1 MTGICRWYV
10 LMAYGKLILS
20 DGAEIFFEL
29 DKEYRGP
36 CGFNDI
42 AEDVKQDFEK
52 IMKLVR
58 DTAINA
64 HSGIMKIP
72 TEAMPNEYS
81 LSFGIKL
88 STSAGAVFAKVG
100 TEGNF
105 QVTLKWTEAK

>member
-1 MTGICRWYV
+1 
-10 LMAYGKLILS
+10 MAYGTLVLNDGTEIL
-20 DGAEIFFEL
+20 FEL
-29 DKEYRGP
+29 NEDYRGP

-42 AEDVKQDFEK
+42 AEDAKQDFER

-64 HSGIMKIP
+64 HSSFMKIP
-72 TEAMPNEYS
+72 KDAMPSEYS

-88 STSAGAVFAKVG
+88 STTAGAVFAKIG

-105 QVTLKWTEAK
+105 QVTLKWTDEK

>member
-1 MTGICRWYV
+1 
-10 LMAYGKLILS
+10 MAYGKLVLNDGTEIL
-20 DGAEIFFEL
+20 FEL
-29 DKEYRGP
+29 DEDYRGP

-42 AEDVKQDFEK
+42 AEDAKQDFERM
-52 IMKLVR
+52 MKLVR

-64 HSGIMKIP
+64 HSGFMKMP
-72 TEAMPNEYS
+72 KEALPNEYS

-105 QVTLKWTEAK
+105 QVTLKWTDAK